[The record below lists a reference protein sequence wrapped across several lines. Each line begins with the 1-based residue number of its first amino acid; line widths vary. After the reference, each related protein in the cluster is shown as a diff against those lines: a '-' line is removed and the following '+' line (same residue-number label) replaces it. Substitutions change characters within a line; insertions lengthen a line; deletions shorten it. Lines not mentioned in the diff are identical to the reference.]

1 MHVDGKALVDR
12 WGLWGIFLLSFLS
25 ATLLPGV
32 SEVGL
37 AGLVASGRFRPWP
50 LIWSASVGN
59 FLGGVVTYF
68 MGWALGM
75 DALAEWLGISAESV
89 EGVRDWVED
98 YGAWCGLLIWTPV
111 FGDPLAAALGLAHS
125 PIVGTFTAM
134 FIGKAARY
142 VFIVFLAD
150 WVTVKIKE
158 FVRARKERSKPDKSN
173 V

>member
-1 MHVDGKALVDR
+1 MKIDGKALVDR

-37 AGLVASGRFRPWP
+37 TGLVASGRFRPWP
-50 LIWSASVGN
+50 LIWAASAGN

-68 MGWALGM
+68 MGWALGI
-75 DALAEWLGISAESV
+75 DALAEWLDISAESV
-89 EGVRDWVED
+89 AAAKVWVD
-98 YGAWCGLLIWTPV
+98 AYGAWCGFLIWTPV
-111 FGDPLAAALGLAHS
+111 IGDPLAAALGIAHS
-125 PIVGTFTAM
+125 PIVGTFVTM

-150 WVTVKIKE
+150 WITVKVKGLIT
-158 FVRARKERSKPDKSN
+158 ARKERLKPDNTN